1 MFQLGPTEASSVAAE
16 PVIATVV
23 RRAPQGQPIG
33 KISTH
38 GPWAGQ
44 RVRLLVLGGALDS
57 TGRRWLRVRL
67 LRRPNE
73 SDGWIPYDRVRIVR
87 NPWRVEIVRASK
99 ELTVL
104 RRGAVVARYT
114 VAVGSP
120 ATPTPKGLFAIAE
133 SFPTTQPGVAPWAI
147 ALTAFSESLDSF
159 AGGPGLVAIHGGCGG
174 DLDARLRRG
183 AARGDRALA
192 QQLPAGTPVRDSLSR
207 AAGNPAID
215 AGYRPVRGITLPVS
229 SPSAMVSA
237 TCDQRSDT
245 DEAKRSAAAG

>member
-1 MFQLGPTEASSVAAE
+1 MAFASLLAALAASTSMFQLGPTEASSVAAE

-87 NPWRVEIVRASK
+87 NPWRVEIIRATK
-99 ELTVL
+99 ELWCCAAAPSSRATRSPSAARHAHAQGPV
-104 RRGAVVARYT
+104 RDRGVVPHHPARCGAV
-114 VAVGSP
+114 
-120 ATPTPKGLFAIAE
+120 
-133 SFPTTQPGVAPWAI
+133 
-147 ALTAFSESLDSF
+147 
-159 AGGPGLVAIHGGCGG
+159 
-174 DLDARLRRG
+174 
-183 AARGDRALA
+183 GDRAHGLLRVA
-192 QQLPAGTPVRDSLSR
+192 RLVRRRAGPRRHPRRL
-207 AAGNPAID
+207 GAIWTHGCV
-215 AGYRPVRGITLPVS
+215 AVPPEVIERL
-229 SPSAMVSA
+229 
-237 TCDQRSDT
+237 
-245 DEAKRSAAAG
+245 AAAAPGGHPGP

>member
-1 MFQLGPTEASSVAAE
+1 LAFASVLAAVVASTSMFQLGPTDASSVAAE

-33 KISTH
+33 KIQTR

-57 TGRRWLRVRL
+57 SGRRWLRVRL

-104 RRGAVVARYT
+104 RRGAVVARYK

-120 ATPTPKGLFAIAE
+120 VTPTPKGLFAIAE

-159 AGGPGLVAIHGGCGG
+159 AGGPGLVAIHGGAAEIWTHGCV
-174 DLDARLRRG
+174 AVPPEVIERLVK
-183 AARGDRALA
+183 
-192 QQLPAGTPVRDSLSR
+192 QLPPGTPVLIR
-207 AAGNPAID
+207 
-215 AGYRPVRGITLPVS
+215 
-229 SPSAMVSA
+229 
-237 TCDQRSDT
+237 
-245 DEAKRSAAAG
+245 